1 LNPSEFVRALTE
13 TCRDSAVSDVVS
25 NLKKPPGRK
34 AHGDLNELSVW
45 FNSLPAEEQA
55 RTTAA
60 MRMAADYTLFGV
72 LCVLDGVRTIEHSTE
87 KSRFRLTASKGKV
100 DSVLL
105 PGMESLHD
113 IYRRQS

>member
-1 LNPSEFVRALTE
+1 MNPSEFVRSLIE

-34 AHGDLNELSVW
+34 AHGELNELSVW
-45 FNSLPAEEQA
+45 FNSLSAEEQA
-55 RTTAA
+55 RTTEA
-60 MRMAADYTLFGV
+60 MRLTADYTLFGV

-105 PGMESLHD
+105 PGVESLHD
-113 IYRRQS
+113 IYRSHS